1 MCYVKDVSSICWSAD
16 ISATEI
22 SQVIAEKPLPL
33 GTVIKLDQVFLEKYS
48 RYYIDGLQD
57 AGYPVFVDRKIC
69 EIPDKV
75 VQIAETYLSHHPF
88 MLNVM
93 AGVCSTGRAD
103 YKNEKKNDALKR
115 FADFCHEMGT
125 KSCVVTVLTSKT
137 ERMVADEYAGCKPRE
152 QVRFYTELAG
162 KMGITDIVCSARDI
176 DYLHATLCDEL
187 NMEINTPGIRLPQ
200 TDARDQARIMTPA
213 EAFINGSDR
222 LIIGSNLTDG
232 DGDITE
238 RLRRNYDR
246 LLAHLDEHDIII
258 E

>member
-16 ISATEI
+16 IDATEM

-48 RYYIDGLQD
+48 KYYIDGLQD

-75 VQIAETYLSHHPF
+75 MQIAEVYLFHRPF

-93 AGVCSTGRAD
+93 AGICSTGYPEA
-103 YKNEKKNDALKR
+103 KSEKKVDALKR
-115 FADFCHEMGT
+115 FADLCRETGT

-137 ERMVADEYAGCKPRE
+137 ERMVTWEYSGFKSRE
-152 QVRFYTELAG
+152 QVKFYTELAG
-162 KMGITDIVCSARDI
+162 RMGITDIVCSARDI
-176 DYLHATLCDEL
+176 DYLQSSLCDDFEI
-187 NMEINTPGIRLPQ
+187 EINTPGIRLPQ
-200 TDARDQARIMTPA
+200 TDERDQARIMTPA
-213 EAFINGSDR
+213 DAFINGANR

-232 DGDITE
+232 EGDISE

-246 LLAHLDEHDIII
+246 LLTHLDEYDITI